1 MSRYCDLLITR
12 VLFYKPFHCWGYCRP
27 TIDEVFAERKANN
40 KAAFITFVP
49 CGFKIKADTVDI
61 LLGLQRGGANI
72 IELGIPYSDPQADG
86 PTIQRAHQV
95 GVDQGITLHDVL
107 ATVSEART
115 KGLTIPIVL
124 MGYYNN
130 ILQYGED
137 KVCPDAQKAGVDGF
151 IVVDLPPEE
160 AKPLSD
166 DAAKHNL
173 AYIPLVSPTTTDE
186 RMRFID
192 TLAHGFVYC
201 VSLTGVTGAR
211 NELPPNLDAFMARI
225 RANVKHPLALGFGL
239 STRQHFEQ
247 ASALA
252 DGVVIGSKIVKIIED
267 SPDTATRAANV
278 EAFSKSIMDP

>member
-1 MSRYCDLLITR
+1 MRKILNIDWL
-12 VLFYKPFHCWGYCRP
+12 KP
-27 TIDEVFAERKANN
+27 EVIAERKANN
-40 KAAFITFVP
+40 TAAFITFVP
-49 CGFKIKADTVDI
+49 CGFKTKADTVDI

-72 IELGIPYSDPQADG
+72 IEVGIPYSDPQADG

-115 KGLTIPIVL
+115 KGLTTPVVL

-130 ILQYGED
+130 ILQYGEV
-137 KVCPDAQKAGVDGF
+137 KICPDAQKAGVDGF
-151 IVVDLPPEE
+151 IIVDLPPEE
-160 AKPLSD
+160 AKTLSD
-166 DAAKHNL
+166 DAAKHGL
-173 AYIPLVSPTTTDE
+173 AYIPLVSPTTTEE
-186 RMRFID
+186 RMKLID
-192 TLAHGFVYC
+192 SVAHGFVYC

-211 NELPPNLDAFMARI
+211 NELPPNLDAFMAKI

-239 STRQHFEQ
+239 STRQHFVQ

-267 SPDTATRAANV
+267 APDTATRAANV
-278 EAFSKSIMDP
+278 EAFAKSIVNP

>member
-1 MSRYCDLLITR
+1 MS
-12 VLFYKPFHCWGYCRP
+12 RP
-27 TIDEVFAERKANN
+27 TIAQVIAEQKAKNT
-40 KAAFITFVP
+40 AAFITFVP
-49 CGFKIKADTVDI
+49 CGFKTKVDTVEI

-72 IELGIPYSDPQADG
+72 IEVGIPYSDPQADG

-115 KGLTIPIVL
+115 KGLTTPVVL

-137 KVCPDAQKAGVDGF
+137 KICPDAQKAGVDGF
-151 IVVDLPPEE
+151 IIVDLPPEE
-160 AKPLSD
+160 AKQLSD
-166 DAAKHNL
+166 DAAKHGL
-173 AYIPLVSPTTTDE
+173 SYIPLVSPTTTEE
-186 RMRFID
+186 RMKLID
-192 TLAHGFVYC
+192 SVAHGFVYC

-211 NELPPNLDAFMARI
+211 TQLPPNLDAFMAKI

-239 STRQHFEQ
+239 STREHFVQ

-267 SPDTATRAANV
+267 ASDTASRAANV
-278 EAFSKSIMDP
+278 EAFCKSIVNP